1 MKHKCCFTSLL
12 ESYLYEVW
20 HNKNNCHKC
29 HKCPMAIT
37 MVPISLGGF
46 QRFVSQVSQLSHY
59 DQGDGNQHGS
69 FFHHVA

>member
-1 MKHKCCFTSLL
+1 MKHESCFTSLL

-20 HNKNNCHKC
+20 HNKNSCPRC

-59 DQGDGNQHGS
+59 LL
-69 FFHHVA
+69 